1 MTEVVT
7 AMDIY
12 IKSWASWTP
21 KYDSQTTKLILP
33 TLPQVPANTR
43 RRLSSMTR
51 IAFDVALAAN
61 QEQVAIITPSIFASR
76 HGDLHKTVQL
86 LQQLGAQEALSP
98 TQFALSVHNAIS
110 GQFSIYSQNTADST
124 AIAAGADSLCY
135 AILEA
140 AARFASDPEVEQI
153 LVVYC
158 DEPVPGLYAEFCAD
172 PAKPVALALLLHRN
186 QGQQIEFNLQS
197 DPESIAEP
205 DQALKLLA
213 FLQGDITTLCLAGNA
228 QQWLWVA

>member
-1 MTEVVT
+1 MEL
-7 AMDIY
+7 Y

-21 KYDSQTTKLILP
+21 NHDSASTAVVLP

-51 IAFDVALAAN
+51 IAFDVALSATQN
-61 QEQVAIITPSIFASR
+61 QADIITPSIFASR

-86 LQQLGAQEALSP
+86 LHQLAARQPLSP

-110 GQFSIYSQNTADST
+110 GQFSIFSRNTADST
-124 AIAAGADSLCY
+124 SIAAGADSLCY
-135 AILEA
+135 AMLEA
-140 AARFASDPEVEQI
+140 ATRFACEPDLKQL

-158 DEPVPGLYAEFCAD
+158 DEPVPDIYGQFCSD
-172 PAKPVALALLLHRN
+172 PAKPIAIAFLLHRD
-186 QGQQIEFNLQS
+186 QGQQIEFSLQPKQHS
-197 DPESIAEP
+197 YAEP

-213 FLQGDITTLCLAGNA
+213 FLQSDTATLRLAGNS
-228 QQWLWVA
+228 QQWQWQRANPCGS